1 MEPPSLY
8 EGLILKRYKRFLADV
23 ELPTGEVVVA
33 HVPNTGSMKT
43 CWEPGWK
50 VWLSRSENPNRKLPW
65 TLELTSPGE
74 ARQILVNTGI
84 ANVLAGEA
92 LRKQTIPELAGYAEV
107 LPEQKILDSRFDF
120 LLKHHATLPDCW
132 VEVKNVT
139 LLENGTCATFPD
151 SVSAR
156 GRKHLQ
162 DLGRLRAQGLRAAM
176 LYVISRTDAESFAPA
191 HHIDPAYALALKDAR
206 HAGVEIYCHRVNF
219 TPKEWRLQKAIP
231 VEVF

>member
-23 ELPTGEVVVA
+23 ELPSGEVVTA

-65 TLELTSPGE
+65 TLELTSPHE
-74 ARQILVNTGI
+74 TCQIMVNTGL

-92 LRKQTIPELAGYAEV
+92 LRQQLITGLEGYSEV
-107 LPEQKILDSRFDF
+107 LPEQKIHDSRFDF
-120 LLKHHATLPDCW
+120 LLKGHATLPDCW

-139 LLENGTCATFPD
+139 LLESGTMATFPD
-151 SVSAR
+151 SVSTR
-156 GRKHLQ
+156 GRKHLM
-162 DLGRLRAQGLRAAM
+162 DLTRLKSEGVRAAM
-176 LYVISRTDAESFAPA
+176 LYVVSRTDAKSFAPA
-191 HHIDPAYALALKDAR
+191 KHIDPAYALALRDAR
-206 HAGVEIYCHRVNF
+206 NAGVEIFCHRVNF
-219 TPKEWRLQKAIP
+219 TTAEWRLAEAVP
-231 VEVF
+231 VEVN